1 MGISGV
7 DMESCVTEAAG
18 LLGYESLKD
27 EQRDCIIGFL
37 NRRDVF
43 AVLPTGFG
51 KTACFTCLPHAFD
64 RYEDRADDNKAIIIV
79 VSPLTA
85 LMCDQV
91 EDLQC
96 RNVLAGYI
104 DAESTPEIKKNV
116 ADGVYSI
123 VFMSPEQLVD
133 RWRSL
138 FSSRIYKSRL
148 VGLIIDEAH
157 CVVKW

>member
-64 RYEDRADDNKAIIIV
+64 RYEDRADDNKAIIII
-79 VSPLTA
+79 SLSRTIS
-85 LMCDQV
+85 
-91 EDLQC
+91 
-96 RNVLAGYI
+96 RNRCIINQG
-104 DAESTPEIKKNV
+104 EGCSC
-116 ADGVYSI
+116 SI
-123 VFMSPEQLVD
+123 
-133 RWRSL
+133 
-138 FSSRIYKSRL
+138 I
-148 VGLIIDEAH
+148 
-157 CVVKW
+157 